1 MNFYKKNM
9 NQIRNLIVIG
19 ASAGGIKAIVK
30 VIEGFPEIIDA
41 AVMIV
46 LHLSKNSSA
55 ENIVQIFQRH
65 TSLKCLAAQDRMAIE
80 KGTVYLAQPEHHLLV
95 SGGVIRLNQG
105 PEENKYRPSIDVLF
119 RSAAV
124 HFGNR
129 TIGVILTGMLHDGSS
144 GMYAIKSCGGLCIVQ
159 DPLEAEYSDMPRSV
173 LNRIEVDYT
182 ADLREIPI
190 IVQDI
195 LSKPLPPQIDIPNE
209 LKVEAEIT
217 ERLMSDINQLKKI
230 GERSDFACPD
240 CGGGLWE
247 VKNDPTH
254 RYRCHTGHVYNEK
267 LLYEL
272 QNMQI
277 EESIWVSI
285 RMLEEKRSMLLLLAG
300 RRNRNGND
308 SSISVPEKRI
318 ADIGEHI
325 NRLKSLVVKLSD
337 NAADDA
343 KSA

>member
-1 MNFYKKNM
+1 MS
-9 NQIRNLIVIG
+9 QIRNLIVIG

-30 VIEGFPEIIDA
+30 LIEGFPETIDA
-41 AVMIV
+41 AIMIV
-46 LHLSKNSSA
+46 LHVSKKSSA
-55 ENIVQIFQRH
+55 ENIVEIFQRH
-65 TSLKCLAAQDRMAIE
+65 TTLKCLVAKDRTDIE
-80 KGTVYLAQPEHHLLV
+80 KGIIYLAQPEHHLLV
-95 SGGVIRLNQG
+95 SGGIMRLNQG

-124 HFGNR
+124 HFGNK
-129 TIGVILTGMLHDGSS
+129 TIGVILTGMLQDGTS

-159 DPLEAEYSDMPRSV
+159 NPLEAEYSDMPRSV
-173 LNRIEVDYT
+173 LKRIEVDYM
-182 ADLREIPI
+182 ADLEEIPI

-195 LSKPLPPQIDIPNE
+195 LSRPLPPQIAIPDE
-209 LKVEAEIT
+209 LKVEADIT
-217 ERLMSDINQLKKI
+217 ERLMSDIHQLKKI
-230 GERSDFACPD
+230 ANRSDFACPD

-247 VKNDPTH
+247 VKNDPAH
-254 RYRCHTGHVYNEK
+254 RYRCHTGHVYTEK

-272 QNMQI
+272 QDMQI
-277 EESIWVSI
+277 EESIWVSL

-300 RRNRNGND
+300 RKNSNPNNSAI
-308 SSISVPEKRI
+308 SSLEKRI

-325 NRLKSLVVKLSD
+325 NRLKSLVIKLSD